1 MIQSPHVIPKFNA
14 ISVKT
19 PMSCVTN
26 FCAGLTCREMGGST
40 SGQGTASGGE
50 TGPLVL
56 VLLVDVPPLGAKFD
70 NYVSKIYK
78 TVPMLDPVIVP
89 LKIIQEK
96 KHNLLLANISMKT
109 GREKKPLM
117 SIRGV

>member
-1 MIQSPHVIPKFNA
+1 MIPKFNA

-19 PMSCVTN
+19 PMGCVTKL
-26 FCAGLTCREMGGST
+26 CAGLTCREMGGST
-40 SGQGTASGGE
+40 SGQGTASRGE

-56 VLLVDVPPLGAKFD
+56 VLLVDALPSGAKFD
-70 NYVSKIYK
+70 NYVSRFIK
-78 TVPMLDPVIVP
+78 LLLCFDPVIVP

-96 KHNLLLANISMKT
+96 KHNFHISMKP

-117 SIRGV
+117 SVRGV